1 MSVATPTRQRPR
13 PGRIRLGGIEINLR
27 DRNTLVYVVLLVG
40 GLIFP
45 EVAQFVSG
53 GEGGSIVAL
62 AADAGVYVLLAL
74 GLNVVVGFAGLL
86 DLGYAAFF
94 AIGAYTYALFA
105 SNALLHT
112 PLHHAI
118 HIPFW
123 LLLIVGVALAATA
136 GALLGAPTLRL
147 RGDYLAIVTLGFGEI
162 VPRVF
167 RNAGDWTGGIN
178 GLSALDD
185 PILPAWITG
194 PWAEEGGQF
203 AIVRDMSLSVSAN
216 PTSYYV
222 LMLILI
228 AISVVLLN
236 NLRKSRLGRAWV
248 AIREDETAA
257 QAMGINT
264 VTTKLLAFSMGAA
277 TSGFAG
283 VFYGAKLS
291 LVSPENFQFIVSIT
305 ILVMIV
311 LGGMGNMP
319 GVIVGSLTVYLI
331 LFKILPDAPNQVH
344 SLLASLNLAG
354 IDQPHGDWP
363 GLGELVSR
371 LKVLL
376 FGLILVLTMLLRPQG
391 LLPSQAEVE
400 HIEARKEDAALEGV
414 T

>member
-1 MSVATPTRQRPR
+1 MSAASRSRPR
-13 PGRIRLGGIEINLR
+13 PGRFRVGRFEVNLR
-27 DRNTLVYVVLLVG
+27 DRNTVVYVLLAVGALLFPQLVL
-40 GLIFP
+40 FAAP
-45 EVAQFVSG
+45 DQA
-53 GEGGSIVAL
+53 GSLVAL

-112 PLHHAI
+112 PLHHAV
-118 HIPFW
+118 HLPFW
-123 LLLIVGVALAATA
+123 LLLVVGVAIAATA

-185 PILPAWITG
+185 PIIPVWITG
-194 PWAEEGGQF
+194 PWAGEQF
-203 AIVRDMSLSVSAN
+203 ASVRDMRLSVAN
-216 PTSYYV
+216 PTAYYV
-222 LMLILI
+222 LMVILI

-291 LVSPENFQFIVSIT
+291 LVSPENFQFTVSIT

-319 GVIVGSLTVYLI
+319 GVIVGSLTTYLI

-344 SLLASLNLAG
+344 SLLASLNLTAL
-354 IDQPHGDWP
+354 DQPHGDWP
-363 GLGELVSR
+363 GLGEMISR
-371 LKVLL
+371 LKLL
-376 FGLILVLTMLLRPQG
+376 FFGLILVLTMLLRPVG
-391 LLPSQAEVE
+391 LIPGQAEVD
-400 HIEARKEDAALEGV
+400 HVEARKEEAALEGV

>member
-1 MSVATPTRQRPR
+1 MNATARPRPR
-13 PGRIRLGGIEINLR
+13 PGRFRVAGVEVNLR
-27 DRNTLVYVVLLVG
+27 DRNTLVYALLLVG
-40 GLIFP
+40 ALLFP
-45 EVAQFVSG
+45 QVVLFAAPDTA
-53 GEGGSIVAL
+53 GSLVAL

-112 PLHHAI
+112 PLHHAV
-118 HIPFW
+118 HLPFW
-123 LLLIVGVALAATA
+123 LLLVVGVAIAATA

-185 PILPAWITG
+185 PIIPVWITG
-194 PWAEEGGQF
+194 PWAGEQF
-203 AIVRDMSLSVSAN
+203 ASVRDMRLSVAN
-216 PTSYYV
+216 PTAYYV
-222 LMLILI
+222 LMVILI

-291 LVSPENFQFIVSIT
+291 LVSPENFQFTVSIT

-319 GVIVGSLTVYLI
+319 GVIVGSLTTYLI

-344 SLLASLNLAG
+344 SLLASLNLTG

-363 GLGELVSR
+363 GLGEMVSR
-371 LKVLL
+371 LKLL
-376 FGLILVLTMLLRPQG
+376 FFGLILVLTMLLRPVG
-391 LLPSQAEVE
+391 LIPGQAEVD
-400 HIEARKEDAALEGV
+400 HVEARKEEAALEGV

>member
-1 MSVATPTRQRPR
+1 MNATARPGPR
-13 PGRIRLGGIEINLR
+13 PGRIRVAGFEINPR
-27 DRNTLVYVVLLVG
+27 DRNTLVYAVLLFAA
-40 GLIFP
+40 LLFP
-45 EVAQFVSG
+45 EFVLFAAPEQAG
-53 GEGGSIVAL
+53 PMVAL

-112 PLHHAI
+112 PLHHAV
-118 HIPFW
+118 HLPFW
-123 LLLIVGVALAATA
+123 LLLVVGVAIAATA

-167 RNAGDWTGGIN
+167 RNAGDWTGGVN

-185 PILPAWITG
+185 PVIPFWITG
-194 PWAEEGGQF
+194 PWAGDPLGF
-203 AIVRDMSLSVSAN
+203 VRDMHLNVAN
-216 PTSYYV
+216 PTAYYV
-222 LMLILI
+222 LMVILI
-228 AISVVLLN
+228 GVSVVLLN

-248 AIREDETAA
+248 AIREDEVAA

-264 VTTKLLAFSMGAA
+264 VTTKLLAFAMGAA

-291 LVSPENFQFIVSIT
+291 LVSPENFQFTVSIT

-319 GVIVGSLTVYLI
+319 GVIVGSLTIYLI

-344 SLLASLNLAG
+344 GILASLNLAG

-363 GLGELVSR
+363 GLGEMVSR
-371 LKVLL
+371 LKLLL
-376 FGLILVLTMLLRPQG
+376 FGLILVLTMLLRPVG
-391 LLPSQAEVE
+391 LIPGQAEVD
-400 HIEARKEDAALEGV
+400 HVEARKEEAALEGV